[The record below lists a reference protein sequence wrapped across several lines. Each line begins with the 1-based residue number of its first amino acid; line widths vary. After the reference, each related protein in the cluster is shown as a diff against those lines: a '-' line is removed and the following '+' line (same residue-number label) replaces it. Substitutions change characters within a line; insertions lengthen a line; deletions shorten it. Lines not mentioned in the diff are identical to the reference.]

1 MGKKGYLA
9 MRTDT
14 DTTDLI
20 SSDLRD
26 LGNAAKKLATH
37 AIKLGGLGFGTTFL
51 EWLASFAAIY
61 LLILDRT
68 NWKTNILTALL
79 IPYIFFSLPSILFN
93 FFSGQVGKWIAF
105 IAVVLRLFF
114 PKRFPG
120 QHAHAYT
127 DTSICD
133 CTCLQLQ
140 YVCFFLLGP
149 NNLVIFVSFS
159 PAAFVTVTAD
169 WLEMPAALILLIVV
183 APSLFSSTIRG
194 DWIGL
199 VICLAIGCYLLQE
212 HIRASGGFRNSF
224 TQRHGISNT
233 IGLIILLVYPVWAL
247 VLDFL

>member
-37 AIKLGGLGFGTTFL
+37 AIKLGSLGFGTTFL
-51 EWLASFAAIY
+51 EWVASFAAIY

-114 PKRFPG
+114 PKRFP
-120 QHAHAYT
+120 
-127 DTSICD
+127 
-133 CTCLQLQ
+133 
-140 YVCFFLLGP
+140 
-149 NNLVIFVSFS
+149 
-159 PAAFVTVTAD
+159 D

-233 IGLIILLVYPVWAL
+233 IGLIVLLVYPVWAL
-247 VLDFL
+247 VLDFI